1 MKHEAG
7 FSTPTIPLP
16 TAADFARAKQGYQ
29 AGDGVDHIVVRQWL
43 RTWGEPGHVPFEE
56 WLAAQNG

>member
-16 TAADFARAKQGYQ
+16 TPEDFMRAKEEYE
-29 AGDGVDHIVVRQWL
+29 AGRGVDHIVVRQWL
-43 RTWGEPGHVPFEE
+43 RTWGEPGRVPFEE